1 MSSPRVD
8 FIAGAVAHRRKYGGG
23 KGQMIA
29 KAVGIKPGVYPSV
42 LDLTA
47 GLGKDAFVLATL
59 GCTVTLVERN
69 TTVFTALQKGME
81 EAQYYAQEQDPA
93 LAHILARM
101 QLIEQD
107 SLDYLKSHSPI
118 SQQVIY
124 LDPMFP
130 ERKKSAAVK
139 KDMILLQQLVGD
151 DPDSNELFLQAMK
164 AAAHRVV
171 VKRPRIAPC
180 LADQKPTLIFEGNSS
195 RFDVYPL
202 QTLARK

>member
-1 MSSPRVD
+1 MPSPRVD

-59 GCTVTLVERN
+59 GCVVTLVERN
-69 TTVFTALQKGME
+69 AIVFSALQKGME
-81 EAQYYAQEQDPA
+81 DAQTYAQQEDPA
-93 LAHILARM
+93 LTQILARM
-101 QLIEQD
+101 HLIQRD
-107 SLDYLKSHSPI
+107 SLDYLTSHTPLM
-118 SQQVIY
+118 QQVIY

-151 DPDSNELFLQAMK
+151 DPDSDELFLQAMK
-164 AAAHRVV
+164 AGAHRVV

-180 LADQKPTLIFEGNSS
+180 LADQKPSLVFEGNSS

-202 QTLARK
+202 QKLA

>member
-1 MSSPRVD
+1 MLHVD

-29 KAVGIKPGVYPSV
+29 KAVGIKPGIYPSV
-42 LDLTA
+42 VDLTA

-59 GCTVTLVERN
+59 GCSVTLVERN
-69 TTVFTALQKGME
+69 ATVFSALQKGME
-81 EAQYYAQEQDPA
+81 EAQFYAQQEDPV
-93 LAHILARM
+93 LTEILARM
-101 QLIEQD
+101 QLIHQD
-107 SLDYLKSHSPI
+107 AFDYLKSQSPI

-151 DPDSNELFLQAMK
+151 DLDSNKLLLCSLEAGVR
-164 AAAHRVV
+164 RVV
-171 VKRPRIAPC
+171 VKRPRIAPW
-180 LADQKPTLIFEGNSS
+180 LAEQKPSLVFEGNSS

-202 QTLARK
+202 HKLG

>member
-69 TTVFTALQKGME
+69 PIVFSALQTGME
-81 EAQYYAQEQDPA
+81 EARAYAQQEDPA

-107 SLDYLKSHSPI
+107 SLDYLKSYSPI

-151 DPDSNELFLQAMK
+151 DPDSDKLFLGAMK
-164 AAAHRVV
+164 AGVHRVV

-180 LADQKPTLIFEGNSS
+180 LGEQKPTLVFEGNSS